1 MKALIVFLL
10 YGYNCNGQL
19 YETRGDPSLLDVYN
33 NMKPPMEKDQWHI
46 HDPSKIVATDGILMI
61 ANTGKEQADGYK

>member
-1 MKALIVFLL
+1 
-10 YGYNCNGQL
+10 
-19 YETRGDPSLLDVYN
+19 
-33 NMKPPMEKDQWHI
+33 MEKDQWHI